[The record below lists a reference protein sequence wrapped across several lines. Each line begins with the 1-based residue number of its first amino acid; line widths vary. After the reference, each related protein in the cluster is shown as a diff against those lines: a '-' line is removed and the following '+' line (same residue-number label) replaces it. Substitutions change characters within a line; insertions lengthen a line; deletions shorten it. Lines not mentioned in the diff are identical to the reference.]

1 MAASKNTALV
11 WIEHYLFG
19 CFASVWN
26 GIFSTA
32 YVSFGAAGA
41 NAAGLVDLH
50 AISLRG
56 FLSTLAGT
64 ILFHAVIYFY
74 NHRIPDEL
82 PDGTSAPENLASA
95 MRTSIPAVAPVTT
108 EPKQNP

>member
-1 MAASKNTALV
+1 MNTRLKS
-11 WIEHYLFG
+11 WMMHYLYG

-108 EPKQNP
+108 ETKTLP

>member
-1 MAASKNTALV
+1 MTKT
-11 WIEHYLFG
+11 
-19 CFASVWN
+19 
-26 GIFSTA
+26 STFDIDVPA
-32 YVSFGAAGA
+32 IRKLSTDI
-41 NAAGLVDLH
+41 DLH